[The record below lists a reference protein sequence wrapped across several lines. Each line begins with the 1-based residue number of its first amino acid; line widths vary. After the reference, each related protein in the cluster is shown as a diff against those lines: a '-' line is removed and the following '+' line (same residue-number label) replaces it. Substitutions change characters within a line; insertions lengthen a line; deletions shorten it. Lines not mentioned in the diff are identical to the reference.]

1 MMFNETNCVEDF
13 VELCAD
19 VIVWAIV
26 IAADCVTET
35 FEKRVIQACVISH
48 VYDGYVSTCKPP
60 TVARTLVRAAP
71 RVLPGC

>member
-19 VIVWAIV
+19 VIVLAIV

-35 FEKRVIQACVISH
+35 FEKRVIEAGVTS
-48 VYDGYVSTCKPP
+48 
-60 TVARTLVRAAP
+60 
-71 RVLPGC
+71 RV